1 MRGVRS
7 SEDRGT
13 GHKAGVVVGAPFWR
27 QHAVRQTGAR
37 QRRQPLAAGGA
48 ALAGRGPRPRTGV
61 RRPQDDRPWRA
72 GSPLAHADLP
82 WLALVI
88 LCGGAIALVLLIWPA
103 SLLLNLEGLATLAIA
118 WLVFRENVDR
128 RLLVGAAAL
137 RMVARCRRQRR
148 PHAAACAR
156 LPPRFNLAHPAKPDQ
171 GGRTAACTD

>member
-1 MRGVRS
+1 MRS

-88 LCGGAIALVLLIWPA
+88 LCGGAIALVLLIWLA

-118 WLVFRENVDR
+118 SARMSTGDCWSAR
-128 RLLVGAAAL
+128 RRSEWWRGVAGSVGHTPQRAL
-137 RMVARCRRQRR
+137 DCRRALTWRTLPNQIKAAEP
-148 PHAAACAR
+148 PHA
-156 LPPRFNLAHPAKPDQ
+156 Q
-171 GGRTAACTD
+171 TDFDYLF